1 MILDG
6 ITDGMQTEKRRCLRT
21 ESGGTLPFGG
31 QGEDKQQAKEMEE
44 E

>member
-1 MILDG
+1 MELLRG
-6 ITDGMQTEKRRCLRT
+6 CRQKRCLRT